1 MRKQKLF
8 IERTRSFHLQWSHWI
23 LGLAL
28 MIGSIGDLAA
38 KELPPILLWPKGAP
52 GTLGTNS
59 WDRPTLTPYLPPLE
73 KACGTAIVVC
83 PGGGYA
89 GLAPHEGRDYALW
102 LNQHGIAAFVLKYR
116 LGSHGYRY
124 PAMFQD
130 ATRAIRVV
138 RARAKEWGIDP
149 HRIGIMGSSAG
160 GHLAAT
166 VLTHFD
172 PGNPKAEDP
181 IDRQSC
187 RPDFGI
193 LCYPVIT
200 MGKYTHPGSRRML
213 LGPHPNPKLIDLLSN
228 EKR

>member
-1 MRKQKLF
+1 
-8 IERTRSFHLQWSHWI
+8 
-23 LGLAL
+23 
-28 MIGSIGDLAA
+28 
-38 KELPPILLWPKGAP
+38 
-52 GTLGTNS
+52 
-59 WDRPTLTPYLPPLE
+59 
-73 KACGTAIVVC
+73 
-83 PGGGYA
+83 
-89 GLAPHEGRDYALW
+89 
-102 LNQHGIAAFVLKYR
+102 
-116 LGSHGYRY
+116 
-124 PAMFQD
+124 MFQD
-130 ATRAIRVV
+130 ATRAIRIV

-172 PGNPKAEDP
+172 PGNPKVEDP

-228 EKR
+228 EKQVTAKTPPCFLWHTWEDSTVPVENSLLFAEALRRAGVPFALHIYEKGRHGIGLGDRPPFHHTHPWTRDLLFWLHTRGLLPPQRP